1 MGRIGY
7 LRFPFPRKTVT
18 LRPMKVRNIIR
29 LTVCTL
35 LLIILFQAAGAGYA
49 YHTQKEKTDV
59 ALKAAF
65 RKAFDFLVDEQVNA
79 LPYPDGTVTHLI
91 YTPADSIYLQNE
103 ELYSFYT
110 SQQTSAIL
118 QDAYGQAE
126 MSLDALRLELE
137 KELCYDGVE
146 GEITIR
152 KFDTHTGKTLQCS
165 PEEPERQ
172 MPGLHVTSEKAY
184 LREAKGIAVEAHLHQ
199 PFYHGYMGRMLGFY
213 ITTLALA
220 LAVIIPFFIRTRK
233 LQREQTAI
241 NEQRQEFYRQAKEM
255 ESPVRQMKSDIEAN
269 HWEQAHETG
278 QQLLAVTE
286 ATLTHAK
293 QKDARA
299 HSVRSVSSLCLL
311 GFALAGALLLTFLWS
326 SYIYRE
332 QRSALAHEVQV
343 CFEEAFVEETAR
355 RYHRLTDSLPSHPR
369 IKAITEFCN
378 AQYDSWLS
386 EAKDLSK
393 LRIGYAFVKRGGMNM
408 EENARIRRA
417 YNNQDIFADAGCA
430 YVSLDSVY
438 MDSVFNAFLQE
449 KGLPAGRIHFFNRA
463 SERLMGKTLMLT
475 TLGKDLLTRPVAVNE
490 ERTQWMEGI
499 VPAPL
504 AYIFRSA
511 WYLFVSLRLLSLFTL
526 ACIAGLWYVGRRL
539 RKLGQFR
546 EDFTYSM
553 IHDMKSPLQSV
564 LMGTQIMASGRM
576 ADKPD
581 RAEGLRKAML
591 AECEHLLALSGRVV
605 TLTQMERGELE
616 LHRTSVAL
624 RPLLEDLA
632 GKFRLKAPKPVTFDI
647 TCDERLSATADAF
660 CLREVL
666 SNLIDNAVKYSREE
680 VSIRLSAE
688 VEEDKAV
695 SIRVRDNGIGIPLR
709 DQQRIFGKFERVAS
723 DKSTAKTSGF
733 GLGLN
738 FVWQVV
744 RAHGGS
750 IRVESDG
757 RSFSEFTLQLPE

>member
-1 MGRIGY
+1 
-7 LRFPFPRKTVT
+7 
-18 LRPMKVRNIIR
+18 MKVRNIIR
-29 LTVCTL
+29 LSVCTL

-49 YHTQKEKTDV
+49 YHALKEKTDV

-91 YTPADSIYLQNE
+91 YTPTDSIYLQNE

-118 QDAYGQAE
+118 QDAYSQPE
-126 MSLDALRLELE
+126 LSLEALRLELE
-137 KELCYDGVE
+137 KELHYDGVE

-152 KFDTHTGKTLQCS
+152 KFDTHTGETLQRS
-165 PEEPERQ
+165 PNVPERHA
-172 MPGLHVTSEKAY
+172 PGLYATSEKAY
-184 LREAKGIAVEAHLHQ
+184 LHEAKGIAVEAYLHQ
-199 PFYHGYMGRMLGFY
+199 PFYRGYMGRMLLFY
-213 ITTLALA
+213 AATLGLA
-220 LAVIIPFFIRTRK
+220 LAVIIPFILRTRK
-233 LQREQTAI
+233 LQKEQTTI

-255 ESPVRQMKSDIEAN
+255 GVPVRQMKSDIEAGC
-269 HWEQAHETG
+269 WEQAHETG
-278 QQLLAVTE
+278 QQLLAITE
-286 ATLTHAK
+286 TTLTHAK
-293 QKDARA
+293 QKDALS
-299 HSVRSVSSLCLL
+299 HKGRSVSSLYLL
-311 GFALAGALLLTFLWS
+311 GLALAGALLLTFLWGG
-326 SYIYRE
+326 YVYRE

-369 IKAITEFCN
+369 IKAVTEFCN

-393 LRIGYAFVKRGGMNM
+393 LRIGYAFVRRSGMNM
-408 EENARIRRA
+408 EENARVRRA
-417 YNNQDIFADAGCA
+417 YNNQEIFAEAGCA
-430 YVSLDSVY
+430 YVPLDSAY

-449 KGLPAGRIHFFNRA
+449 KGLPAGHIHFFSRA
-463 SERLMGKTLMLT
+463 PERLTDKTFMLT
-475 TLGKDLLTRPVAVNE
+475 TLGKDLLTHPVSVNK
-490 ERTQWMEGI
+490 ERTRWMEGV

-511 WYLFVSLRLLSLFTL
+511 WYLFISLRLLSLFTL
-526 ACIAGLWYVGRRL
+526 
-539 RKLGQFR
+539 
-546 EDFTYSM
+546 
-553 IHDMKSPLQSV
+553 
-564 LMGTQIMASGRM
+564 
-576 ADKPD
+576 PD

-591 AECEHLLALSGRVV
+591 AECEHLLTLSGRVI

-616 LHRTSVAL
+616 LHRTSIAL

-632 GKFRLKAPKPVTFDI
+632 GKFRLKTSKPITFNI
-647 TCDERLSATADAF
+647 VCDENLCVMADSF

-680 VSIRLSAE
+680 VTIRLLAE
-688 VEEDKAV
+688 TESDNTV
-695 SIRVRDNGIGIPLR
+695 SIHVRDNGIGIPLR

-723 DKSTAKTSGF
+723 DKHTAQTSGF

-738 FVWQVV
+738 F
-744 RAHGGS
+744 RLG
-750 IRVESDG
+750 I
-757 RSFSEFTLQLPE
+757 EFCMASGAGARGQHPCGKRRKKL

>member
-1 MGRIGY
+1 
-7 LRFPFPRKTVT
+7 
-18 LRPMKVRNIIR
+18 MKVRNIIR
-29 LTVCTL
+29 LSVCTL

-49 YHTQKEKTDV
+49 YHALKEKTDV

-91 YTPADSIYLQNE
+91 YTPTDSIYLQNE

-118 QDAYGQAE
+118 QDAYSQPE
-126 MSLDALRLELE
+126 LSLDALRLELE
-137 KELCYDGVE
+137 KELRYDGVE

-152 KFDTHTGKTLQCS
+152 KFDTHTGETLQRS
-165 PEEPERQ
+165 PNVPERHA
-172 MPGLHVTSEKAY
+172 PGLYATSEKAY
-184 LREAKGIAVEAHLHQ
+184 LHEAKGIAVEAYLHQ
-199 PFYHGYMGRMLGFY
+199 PFYRGYMGRMLLFY
-213 ITTLALA
+213 AATLGLA
-220 LAVIIPFFIRTRK
+220 LAVIIPFILRTRK
-233 LQREQTAI
+233 LQKEQTTI

-255 ESPVRQMKSDIEAN
+255 GAPVRQMKSDIEAGC
-269 HWEQAHETG
+269 WEQAHETG
-278 QQLLAVTE
+278 QQLLAITE
-286 ATLTHAK
+286 TTLTHAK
-293 QKDARA
+293 QKDALS
-299 HSVRSVSSLCLL
+299 HKGRSVSSLYLL
-311 GFALAGALLLTFLWS
+311 GLALAGSLLLTFLWGG
-326 SYIYRE
+326 YVYRE
-332 QRSALAHEVQV
+332 QRLALAHEVQV

-369 IKAITEFCN
+369 IKAVTEFCN

-393 LRIGYAFVKRGGMNM
+393 LRIGYAFVRRSGMNM
-408 EENARIRRA
+408 EENARVRRA
-417 YNNQDIFADAGCA
+417 YNNQEIFADAGCA
-430 YVSLDSVY
+430 YVPLDSVY

-449 KGLPAGRIHFFNRA
+449 KGLPAGYIHFFSRA
-463 SERLMGKTLMLT
+463 SERLTDKTFMLT
-475 TLGKDLLTRPVAVNE
+475 TLGKDLLTHPVSVNK
-490 ERTQWMEGI
+490 ERTRWMEGV

-511 WYLFVSLRLLSLFTL
+511 WYLFISLRLLSLFTL
-526 ACIAGLWYVGRRL
+526 ACIIGLWYVGRRL

-576 ADKPD
+576 TDKPD

-591 AECEHLLALSGRVV
+591 AECEHLLTLSGRVI

-616 LHRTSVAL
+616 LHRTSITL

-632 GKFRLKAPKPVTFDI
+632 GKFRLKTSKPVTFDI
-647 TCDERLSATADAF
+647 ACDENLCVMADAF

-680 VSIRLSAE
+680 VTIRLSAE
-688 VEEDKAV
+688 TESDNTV
-695 SIRVRDNGIGIPLR
+695 SIHVRDNGIGIPLR

-723 DKSTAKTSGF
+723 DKHTAQTSGF

-757 RSFSEFTLQLPE
+757 RNFSEFAISLPSN

>member
-1 MGRIGY
+1 MR
-7 LRFPFPRKTVT
+7 
-18 LRPMKVRNIIR
+18 
-29 LTVCTL
+29 
-35 LLIILFQAAGAGYA
+35 
-49 YHTQKEKTDV
+49 
-59 ALKAAF
+59 
-65 RKAFDFLVDEQVNA
+65 
-79 LPYPDGTVTHLI
+79 
-91 YTPADSIYLQNE
+91 
-103 ELYSFYT
+103 
-110 SQQTSAIL
+110 
-118 QDAYGQAE
+118 
-126 MSLDALRLELE
+126 
-137 KELCYDGVE
+137 YDGVE

-152 KFDTHTGKTLQCS
+152 KFDTHTGETLQRS
-165 PEEPERQ
+165 PNVPERHA
-172 MPGLHVTSEKAY
+172 PGLYATSEKAY
-184 LREAKGIAVEAHLHQ
+184 LHEAKGIAVEAYLHQ
-199 PFYHGYMGRMLGFY
+199 PFYRGYMGRMLLFY
-213 ITTLALA
+213 AATLGLA
-220 LAVIIPFFIRTRK
+220 LAVIIPFILRTRK
-233 LQREQTAI
+233 LQKEQTTI

-255 ESPVRQMKSDIEAN
+255 
-269 HWEQAHETG
+269 
-278 QQLLAVTE
+278 

-293 QKDARA
+293 RKDAFSHR
-299 HSVRSVSSLCLL
+299 SRSVSSLCLL
-311 GFALAGALLLTFLWS
+311 GLALAGSLLLTFLWS

-369 IKAITEFCN
+369 IKAVTEFCN

-393 LRIGYAFVKRGGMNM
+393 LRIGYAFVRRGGMNM
-408 EENARIRRA
+408 EENARVRRA
-417 YNNQDIFADAGCA
+417 YNNQEIFAEAGCA
-430 YVSLDSVY
+430 YVPLDSVY
-438 MDSVFNAFLQE
+438 MDSVFNVFLQE
-449 KGLPAGRIHFFNRA
+449 KGLPAGRIHFFSRA
-463 SERLMGKTLMLT
+463 SERLTDKTFIQT
-475 TLGKDLLTRPVAVNE
+475 TLGKDLLTRPVAVNK
-490 ERTQWMEGI
+490 ERTRWMEGF

-511 WYLFVSLRLLSLFTL
+511 WYLFVSLHLLSLFTL

-591 AECEHLLALSGRVV
+591 A

-616 LHRTSVAL
+616 LHRTSVTL
-624 RPLLEDLA
+624 CPLLEDLA
-632 GKFRLKAPKPVTFDI
+632 DKFRLKAPKPVTFDI
-647 TCDERLSATADAF
+647 VCNEHLSVTADAF

-680 VSIRLSAE
+680 VSILLSAE
-688 VEEDKAV
+688 VEENKAV

-723 DKSTAKTSGF
+723 DKPATKTSGF

-738 FVWQVV
+738 FVWQVT
-744 RAHGGS
+744 RAHGGI